1 MSISLSLKL
10 HIKCNFHNYV
20 NLLLVLIIGAVI
32 FMLFI
37 SDAPIYDG
45 DAGCDW
51 QRRWKTNRI
60 DTALGEKVY
69 SAVRIALLELV
80 EHNPSADQKFRM
92 VSL

>member
-1 MSISLSLKL
+1 
-10 HIKCNFHNYV
+10 
-20 NLLLVLIIGAVI
+20 
-32 FMLFI
+32 MLFI

-69 SAVRIALLELV
+69 SAVKIALLELYRTQPKCWSKV
-80 EHNPSADQKFRM
+80 SDGFSIKFGG
-92 VSL
+92 